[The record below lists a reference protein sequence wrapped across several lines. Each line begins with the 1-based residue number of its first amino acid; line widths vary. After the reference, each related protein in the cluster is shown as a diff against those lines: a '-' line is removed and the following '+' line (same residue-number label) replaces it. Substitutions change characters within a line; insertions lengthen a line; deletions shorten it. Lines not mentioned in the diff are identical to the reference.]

1 MKEYKFR
8 KFGGSLIADVGA
20 YLRDY
25 LIKNPNISIYV
36 GTDSDNKRSKTVYA
50 SVIALYDLDRRDGV
64 HYIFCRDKTPKENV
78 IFNRMLNEVQ
88 RSIDLADYLEI
99 ELEGF
104 VKRISSED
112 VSKMRDE
119 NNNLYQSH
127 QTKLCVIDVDINPL
141 DGNGHN
147 KSHKA
152 FDAAR
157 SWIVG
162 SGYRCR
168 FKPYSWSA
176 NCAADLMCKR
186 SF

>member
-8 KFGGSLIADVGA
+8 KFGGSLIADVGV

-25 LIKNPNISIYV
+25 LTKFPNTSIFV
-36 GTDSDNKRSKTVYA
+36 GTDSDNKRGKTNYA
-50 SVIALYDLDRRDGV
+50 TVVAMYDLDRRDGV
-64 HYIFCRDKTPKENV
+64 HYIFCRDKTPKEHV
-78 IFNRMLNEVQ
+78 IFSRMLQEVQ
-88 RSIDLADYLEI
+88 RSLDLADYLEI

-104 VKRISSED
+104 VNRISSED

-157 SWIVG
+157 SWLVG
-162 SGYRCR
+162 SGYRAR
-168 FKPYSWSA
+168 FKPHSWSA
-176 NCAADLMCKR
+176 SVSADLICGR